1 MVDRHVYAVVVVVE
15 GIDGNNVTV
24 KMVIIHR
31 IESMALTMTI
41 LTATI
46 TATAM
51 TVLTATITAM
61 TIRTY
66 SKKKN

>member
-15 GIDGNNVTV
+15 GIDGNNATVTII

-31 IESMALTMTI
+31 IESMAMTMTM
-41 LTATI
+41 AM
-46 TATAM
+46 AM

-66 SKKKN
+66 NKKKN